1 QLARHDPE
9 PQRARCRALATVHVD
24 TTQPRRRR
32 DVLVETIRAAAQRAM
47 ERART
52 NLDDRRRRNLD
63 RSLARTARRQ
73 CRQQLSIPVH
83 VSEDTVRRRTGHLRD
98 QAGTC
103 DAPWP
108 FMGYVSRHK
117 RRDLSKYETLYEDPD
132 YDRVRAFGAARRE
145 EKLTT
150 GVFAGGS
157 TLETLGGLVAVI
169 LSILGFSRSPIAM
182 GAVATIALG
191 VALLAQ
197 GASIMARWR
206 QALQRAKGTRLDR
219 TELVEGVSTE
229 VFGGAVGIVLG
240 VLTLVGIEP
249 TVMLPV
255 AAIVFGGSLL
265 LGGATQ
271 PDL

>member
-1 QLARHDPE
+1 
-9 PQRARCRALATVHVD
+9 
-24 TTQPRRRR
+24 
-32 DVLVETIRAAAQRAM
+32 
-47 ERART
+47 
-52 NLDDRRRRNLD
+52 
-63 RSLARTARRQ
+63 
-73 CRQQLSIPVH
+73 
-83 VSEDTVRRRTGHLRD
+83 
-98 QAGTC
+98 
-103 DAPWP
+103 
-108 FMGYVSRHK
+108 MGYVSRHK
-117 RRDLSKYETLYEDPD
+117 RRDLSRYETLYEDPD
-132 YDRVRAFGAARRE
+132 YDRLRAFGSARRE
-145 EKLTT
+145 DKLTT

-169 LSILGFSRSPIAM
+169 LSILGFSRAPIEM

-206 QALQRAKGTRLDR
+206 YALQRAKGTRLER
-219 TELVEGVSTE
+219 TELIEGVSTE

-249 TVMLPV
+249 SVLLPV

-271 PDL
+271 PDLVYLAPERNPRYARLTFSAIQASGGIMVLVGVAAAVLGILALVGVGPPISLALVATLSIGFALVVAGSALTARFLRRFT

>member
-1 QLARHDPE
+1 
-9 PQRARCRALATVHVD
+9 
-24 TTQPRRRR
+24 
-32 DVLVETIRAAAQRAM
+32 
-47 ERART
+47 
-52 NLDDRRRRNLD
+52 
-63 RSLARTARRQ
+63 
-73 CRQQLSIPVH
+73 
-83 VSEDTVRRRTGHLRD
+83 
-98 QAGTC
+98 
-103 DAPWP
+103 
-108 FMGYVSRHK
+108 MGYVSRHK

-271 PDL
+271 PDLVYLAPERNPRYARLTFSAIQASGGIMVLVGVAAAVLGILALVGVGPPIALALVAMLSIGFALVVAGSALTARFLRRFT